1 MHPLKINLI
10 PDRRCAILM
19 AMVWLLA
26 TLLAS
31 PQLYT
36 TKTVPFAYGNDT
48 YYNCK
53 EVASRDYSS
62 NYSLVIFIIT
72 FLLPF
77 FTLIYVYGKIGF
89 RVFKRKIPGYKT
101 SIF

>member
-1 MHPLKINLI
+1 MHPLKINSI

-31 PQLYT
+31 PQLYA
-36 TKTVPFAYGNDT
+36 TKTESFVYGNHT
-48 YYNCK
+48 YYKCN
-53 EVASRDYSS
+53 EVASHDYSS

-77 FTLIYVYGKIGF
+77 FTLLYVYGRIGY
-89 RVFKRKIPGYKT
+89 RVCKRQIPGYKT
-101 SIF
+101 